1 MAKALT
7 RIWSE
12 QVSGLGERTAARV
25 LVKPALSEAEGAT
38 PPKHILSADCQ
49 FSAKLVKNRVELVES
64 PQPLRQVASV
74 AISGIGAILLDV

>member
-1 MAKALT
+1 MSRSPVWGAH
-7 RIWSE
+7 
-12 QVSGLGERTAARV
+12 AARV
-25 LVKPALSEAEGAT
+25 LVSAT

-49 FSAKLVKNRVELVES
+49 FSAELVKNRVELVES